1 MSSYLRHA
9 QLFAW
14 CSIASLLTAAIA
26 CAAPDTRPYAI
37 FTSALTCEQ
46 AQQLASHV
54 MGRLG
59 YTITSSSPATGSDAG
74 MIHGARQRTEGQE
87 TVSVKVT
94 CGVDGVRVDAEA
106 DIPPCEQANRL
117 AQRTVER
124 LGYTVTSF
132 VPAVTGEKV
141 GIVKGKREG
150 GQAQDSVALTITCTP
165 EAVYV
170 DTRSDNPLA
179 ASTDFTAAI
188 TDFRRGFFALFKP
201 AVDAAQQQKQRE

>member
-1 MSSYLRHA
+1 MNSCLRQV
-9 QLFAW
+9 QLITW
-14 CSIASLLTAAIA
+14 SVIAFLLPATFA
-26 CAAPDTRPYAI
+26 CAAPDARPYAI

-46 AQQLASHV
+46 AQQLATRV
-54 MGRLG
+54 TERLG
-59 YTITSSSPATGSDAG
+59 YTITSSSPASGSSAG
-74 MIHGARQRTEGQE
+74 MIHGARQGVDGQE

-117 AQRTVER
+117 AQRTVEH
-124 LGYTVTSF
+124 LGYTVTSV
-132 VPAVTGEKV
+132 VPAITGEKV

-150 GQAQDSVALTITCTP
+150 GEVQDSVALSVTCTP

-170 DTRSDNPLA
+170 DTRSDSPLA

-188 TDFRRGFFALFKP
+188 TDFRRGFFSLFKP
-201 AVDAAQQQKQRE
+201 AADAAQSQGQR

>member
-1 MSSYLRHA
+1 MTSCLRQA
-9 QLFAW
+9 QLFTW
-14 CSIASLLTAAIA
+14 SLLTIPLMVTLA
-26 CAAPDTRPYAI
+26 CAAPDARPYAI

-46 AQQLASHV
+46 AQQLASRV
-54 MGRLG
+54 VERLG
-59 YTITSSSPATGSDAG
+59 YTITASSPATGSDAG
-74 MIHGARQRTEGQE
+74 MIHGARQNTEGQE
-87 TVSVKVT
+87 TVSVKIT
-94 CGVDGVRVDAEA
+94 CGADGVRVDAEA

-117 AQRTVER
+117 AQRTVAR

-141 GIVKGKREG
+141 GTVKGKREG
-150 GQAQDSVALTITCTP
+150 DQAQDSVALTITCTP

-201 AVDAAQQQKQRE
+201 AVDAAQQQQ

>member
-1 MSSYLRHA
+1 MSLCFYRA

-14 CSIASLLTAAIA
+14 SLVSFLLLATVA
-26 CAAPDTRPYAI
+26 CAAPDARPYAI
-37 FTSALTCEQ
+37 LTSALTCEQ
-46 AQQLASHV
+46 AQQLAARV
-54 MGRLG
+54 TERLG
-59 YTITSSSPATGSDAG
+59 YAITSSSPASGTSAG
-74 MIHGARQRTEGQE
+74 IIHGARQGVDGQE
-87 TVSVKVT
+87 TVSVKVS
-94 CGVDGVRVDAEA
+94 CGVEGVRVDAEA

-117 AQRTVER
+117 AQRTVEH

-132 VPAVTGEKV
+132 VPAITGEKV

-150 GQAQDSVALTITCTP
+150 GQVQDSVALSITCTP

-170 DTRSDNPLA
+170 DTRSDSPLA

-201 AVDAAQQQKQRE
+201 AVDAAQRQGQR